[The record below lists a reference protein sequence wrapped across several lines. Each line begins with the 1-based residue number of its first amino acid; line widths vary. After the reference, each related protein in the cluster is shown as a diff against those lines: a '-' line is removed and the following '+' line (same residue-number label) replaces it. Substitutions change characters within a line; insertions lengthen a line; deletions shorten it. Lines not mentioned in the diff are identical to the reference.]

1 MSYILKINEIFLFSE
16 LDCTYIY
23 IIKHKITM
31 KTSKTHST
39 DLKSI
44 PLTQDDIN
52 LITYAL
58 RRLSESVIFSTM
70 RGDSVNL
77 IEYIERENKAQ

>member
-1 MSYILKINEIFLFSE
+1 
-16 LDCTYIY
+16 
-23 IIKHKITM
+23 M

-77 IEYIERENKAQ
+77 IEHIERENKAQ